1 MSERK
6 IFRIAIRIIGLLGI
20 LRVVNHWAHIYHVT
34 GGIHFDDPW
43 KLIFEICLVLI
54 GVYMVTGA
62 PLILNFIVS
71 KESEEK
77 DDKEE
82 KTDKNAPHP

>member
-20 LRVVNHWAHIYHVT
+20 LRIVNHWAHLYHVT

-43 KLIFEICLVLI
+43 KLIFEICLMMI

-62 PLILNFIVS
+62 PLILNLIVP
-71 KESEEK
+71 K
-77 DDKEE
+77 DSPEDSDSD
-82 KTDKNAPHP
+82 TKNNPRP

>member
-20 LRVVNHWAHIYHVT
+20 LRLVNHWAHLYHVT

-43 KLIFEICLVLI
+43 KLIFELCLFLVGI
-54 GVYMVTGA
+54 YMVTGA
-62 PLILNFIVS
+62 PFVLNLIVP
-71 KESEEK
+71 KDSEE
-77 DDKEE
+77 DSDRN
-82 KTDKNAPHP
+82 TKNDPRP